1 MPKER
6 DLLKILFTNI
16 FNSLKPRQFRGNLKG
31 ADYMG
36 NKYYEIP
43 KSDGRRRTERWFTP
57 VNKEDFEQEIPAEWE
72 SWLRFRRSDPPTEE
86 EVLSNYNLML
96 SKKQKAAELE
106 AKYRVESGQ
115 PVLENPKKGKESF
128 PVYKDY
134 EIQPGKKQT

>member
-16 FNSLKPRQFRGNLKG
+16 INSIKPRQFRGNLKG
-31 ADYMG
+31 TDYMG

-43 KSDGRRRTERWFTP
+43 KTDNTRRTERWFTP
-57 VNKEDFEQEIPAEWE
+57 INKDDFEQEVPAEWE

-86 EVLSNYNLML
+86 EVLRNYNLML

-106 AKYRVESGQ
+106 AQYRVETGQ
-115 PVLENPKKGKESF
+115 PVLEKPKKGRESF
-128 PVYKDY
+128 PVYEDY